1 MIDLL
6 HILPYQYE
14 DTFYNAFQFTIC
26 HLLLKQAIKIDETI
40 RLEHHLSELWIYNV
54 VLLWEL

>member
-14 DTFYNAFQFTIC
+14 DTFYNAFLFTCIIIYC
-26 HLLLKQAIKIDETI
+26 WSKQ
-40 RLEHHLSELWIYNV
+40 
-54 VLLWEL
+54 